1 MVWGEAMSIAVND
14 VENAA
19 LELDPERRARLA
31 LRLIDSLDSSKRLSK
46 EEIERLWLEEAEER
60 LRQLESGEVQA
71 VPSDRVF
78 ADARKH
84 LK

>member
-1 MVWGEAMSIAVND
+1 MSIAVND

-31 LRLIDSLDSSKRLSK
+31 LRLIDSLDSSQRLSK
-46 EEIERLWLEEAEER
+46 DEIERLWLEEAEER
-60 LRQLESGEVQA
+60 LRQLESGEAQA
-71 VPSDRVF
+71 VSADRVF